1 MVFDPVLAWSSLP
14 QLLRGAAMTLLV
26 TAPILVLGGC
36 LAIPIALAR
45 LSAKRQFR
53 AFATGYVVIFRG
65 TPSLILLYLI
75 YSGLGN
81 IDIVRASPLW
91 IVLSKAYPCAVI
103 GFVLVH
109 SAYVVEILRG
119 SLEAVP
125 KGLIEAGQAL
135 GLSPRT
141 MLYQVRLPVALRYAL
156 RSYQNEVL
164 IIIKST
170 AAVSAIT
177 VVDLMAVANEIFFIT
192 YDPFTPF
199 IAAGGLYWAI
209 INIVRFSFDVADRR
223 FNAHLVAARSPVKM
237 RRRGLPTLSGLGPAK
252 TSEAMR

>member
-14 QLLRGAAMTLLV
+14 QLLRGAAMTIMV
-26 TAPILVLGGC
+26 TVPILILGGC
-36 LAIPIALAR
+36 VAVPIALAR
-45 LSAKRQFR
+45 LSDKRPAR
-53 AFATGYVVIFRG
+53 AFAVGYVVIFRG
-65 TPSLILLYLI
+65 TPSLILLYLV

-81 IDIVRASPLW
+81 IEAVRASPLW
-91 IVLSKAYPCAVI
+91 PVLSKAYPCAVI

-119 SLEAVP
+119 ALEAVP
-125 KGLIEAGQAL
+125 RGLIEAGQAL

-141 MLYQVRLPVALRYAL
+141 MLWQVRLPVALRYAL

-164 IIIKST
+164 ILIKST

-177 VVDLMAVANEIFFIT
+177 VVDLMAVANEIFYIT

-199 IAAGGLYWAI
+199 IAAGGLYWLL
-209 INIVRFSFDVADRR
+209 INAVRFGFDTADRH
-223 FNAHLVAARSPVKM
+223 FNAHLAVAHTGQVRTRRNFASFAGFGTVK
-237 RRRGLPTLSGLGPAK
+237 P
-252 TSEAMR
+252 SEATR

>member
-1 MVFDPVLAWSSLP
+1 MIFDSALAFASLP
-14 QLLRGAAMTLLV
+14 QLLRGAAMTIAV
-26 TAPILVLGGC
+26 TVPILLLGGL

-45 LSAKRQFR
+45 LSAKRPVR
-53 AFATGYVVIFRG
+53 ALATAYVVIFRG

-75 YSGLGN
+75 YSGLGH
-81 IDIVRASPLW
+81 IEAVRASPLW
-91 IVLSKAYPCAVI
+91 IVLSRAYPCAVI
-103 GFVLVH
+103 GFTLVH

-125 KGLIEAGQAL
+125 RGLIEAGQGL
-135 GLSPRT
+135 GLSPRA
-141 MLYQVRLPVALRYAL
+141 LLWQVRLPIALRYAL

-177 VVDLMAVANEIFFIT
+177 VVDLMAAANEVFYLT

-199 IAAGGLYWAI
+199 IAAGMLYWVI
-209 INIVRFSFDVADRR
+209 INLVRTGFDLADRR
-223 FNAHLVAARSPVKM
+223 FNAHLFAAAKQAQA
-237 RRRGLPTLSGLGPAK
+237 RRARRVFAFTAYR
-252 TSEAMR
+252 TSKAIP

>member
-1 MVFDPVLAWSSLP
+1 MIFDPALAWASLP
-14 QLLRGAAMTLLV
+14 QLLRGAAMTIAV
-26 TAPILVLGGC
+26 TVPILLFGGL

-45 LSAKRQFR
+45 LSARRPVR
-53 AFATGYVVIFRG
+53 AFAAAYVVIFRG

-75 YSGLGN
+75 YSGLGH
-81 IDIVRASPLW
+81 IEAVVASPLW

-125 KGLIEAGQAL
+125 RGLIEAGQGL
-135 GLSPRT
+135 GLSPRA
-141 MLYQVRLPVALRYAL
+141 LLWQVRLPIALRYAL
-156 RSYQNEVL
+156 RAYQNEVL

-177 VVDLMAVANEIFFIT
+177 VVDLMAVANEVFYLT

-199 IAAGGLYWAI
+199 IAAGMLYWVI
-209 INIVRFSFDVADRR
+209 INLARTGFDIADRR
-223 FNAHLVAARSPVKM
+223 FNAHLFVAAKPAQA
-237 RRRGLPTLSGLGPAK
+237 RRAPHVSAFTAYR
-252 TSEAMR
+252 TSKAIP

>member
-1 MVFDPVLAWSSLP
+1 MIFDPHLAWQSLP
-14 QLLRGAAMTLLV
+14 QLLRGAAMTITVTVPIVLLGL
-26 TAPILVLGGC
+26 T

-45 LSAKRQFR
+45 LSHRRPLR
-53 AFATGYVVIFRG
+53 AFAVAYVVIFRG

-81 IDIVRASPLW
+81 IEAVRASPLW

-119 SLEAVP
+119 GLEAVP
-125 KGLIEAGQAL
+125 TGLIEAGQAL
-135 GLSPRT
+135 GLSPRI
-141 MLYQVRLPVALRYAL
+141 LFWKVRLPIALRYAL
-156 RSYQNEVL
+156 RAYQNEVL

-177 VVDLMAVANEIFFIT
+177 VVDLMAVANEIFYIT
-192 YDPFTPF
+192 YDPFTPL
-199 IAAGGLYWAI
+199 IAAGILYWAI
-209 INIVRFSFDVADRR
+209 INLVRAGFDLADRR
-223 FNAHLVAARSPVKM
+223 LNAHLFAAR
-237 RRRGLPTLSGLGPAK
+237 PARM
-252 TSEAMR
+252 TGRPPSALFAVPQQGTIS

>member
-1 MVFDPVLAWSSLP
+1 VIFDPHLAWQSLP
-14 QLLRGAAMTLLV
+14 QLLRGAAMTIMV
-26 TAPILVLGGC
+26 TVPIVALGLC
-36 LAIPIALAR
+36 LAIPLALAR
-45 LSAKRQFR
+45 LSHYRWLR
-53 AFATGYVVIFRG
+53 AFAAAYVVIFRG

-81 IDIVRASPLW
+81 IEAVRASPLW

-119 SLEAVP
+119 GLEAVP
-125 KGLIEAGQAL
+125 VGLIEAGQAL

-141 MLYQVRLPVALRYAL
+141 LFLTVRLPVALRYAL
-156 RSYQNEVL
+156 RAYQNEVL

-177 VVDLMAVANEIFFIT
+177 VVDLMAVANEIFYLT
-192 YDPFTPF
+192 YDPFTPL
-199 IAAGGLYWAI
+199 IAAGMLYWGI
-209 INIVRFSFDVADRR
+209 INLVRGGFDLADRR
-223 FNAHLVAARSPVKM
+223 LNAHLFAARPV
-237 RRRGLPTLSGLGPAK
+237 RTTGRPAALFAVPQQG
-252 TSEAMR
+252 TIA